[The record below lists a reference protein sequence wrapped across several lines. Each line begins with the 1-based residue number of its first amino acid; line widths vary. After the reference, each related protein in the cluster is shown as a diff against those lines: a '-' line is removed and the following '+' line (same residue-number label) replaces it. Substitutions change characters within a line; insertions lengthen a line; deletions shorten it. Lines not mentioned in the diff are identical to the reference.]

1 MRAICASRG
10 RVVSTAGAWPRTS
23 SSSEMWR
30 ARSRRW
36 PLRWQLC
43 RRAARRADRG
53 AATLRPGRA
62 RERLSWIA
70 RHTWH
75 RPLPRVGRHVRAR
88 AAAKKAIPRVIP
100 ASTHELKDGPCTN
113 ASQQADSRVTCCPT
127 RRAAAAPPRRRRR
140 AARRPKTWRGPR
152 GRYWSC
158 GTACAPTSPARQSR
172 PRGWTSCCARCAWC
186 RLKREAPR
194 PPLRRCPP
202 VRTAKRAGMQQ
213 CSVCGRAHAAHGHA
227 GSAPELPPA
236 ASNL

>member
-113 ASQQADSRVTCCPT
+113 ASQQADSSVTCCPHQT
-127 RRAAAAPPRRRRR
+127 RCRSPAAAQAAGCAAPKDLAWAARPLLELWDGVCAYFAGQAKPAAWLDVLLRALRLVSPEARGAAAAAAQVPPRAHGQTGRH
-140 AARRPKTWRGPR
+140 AAMLSVWAGACSA
-152 GRYWSC
+152 WAC
-158 GTACAPTSPARQSR
+158 GQR
-172 PRGWTSCCARCAWC
+172 PRV
-186 RLKREAPR
+186 APG
-194 PPLRRCPP
+194 C
-202 VRTAKRAGMQQ
+202 Q
-213 CSVCGRAHAAHGHA
+213 
-227 GSAPELPPA
+227 
-236 ASNL
+236 

>member
-70 RHTWH
+70 HHTWH
-75 RPLPRVGRHVRAR
+75 RPLPRVGRHARAR
-88 AAAKKAIPRVIP
+88 AAAKKALPRVIP

-113 ASQQADSRVTCCPT
+113 ASQQADSSVDVLPPPDALPQPRRGAGGGLRGAQRPGVG
-127 RRAAAAPPRRRRR
+127 RAAATGAVGRRVRLLRRPGKAGRVAGRPAAR
-140 AARRPKTWRGPR
+140 AAPGV
-152 GRYWSC
+152 
-158 GTACAPTSPARQSR
+158 A
-172 PRGWTSCCARCAWC
+172 
-186 RLKREAPR
+186 
-194 PPLRRCPP
+194 
-202 VRTAKRAGMQQ
+202 
-213 CSVCGRAHAAHGHA
+213 
-227 GSAPELPPA
+227 
-236 ASNL
+236 